1 MVTLLAK
8 LFIKDYRNTENPSV
22 RGAYGILCSIVGIIL
37 NLLLFAGKYLAG
49 TLSGSLAIMADAL
62 NNLSDA
68 GSSMVT
74 LIGFRFAGRGPDM
87 DHPFGHGRYEYISGL
102 VVSFL
107 ILWMGIELG
116 RSSIEKIANP
126 EAMEGGWLTIL
137 ILAASIAVKFYMN
150 YYNRKIGK
158 KIDSSAMKAT
168 AMDSLS
174 DCIATTVVL
183 ICTVIYL
190 ATDVN
195 LDGWGG
201 GLVALFIIYTG
212 ITSIRDT
219 LSPLLGQ
226 APDPEYVQKIEMIVK
241 AHPEILGIHDLVVH
255 DYGPGHRLISLHGEV
270 SGDGD
275 IYVLH
280 DVIDR
285 IEQEL
290 HDKLGCEAVIHMD
303 PIAANDEHVNAMRE
317 KVEELLTQ
325 WDSRISLHDFRM
337 VEGPTHTNL
346 IFDAVVPQDL
356 AATEEEAQKKIA
368 QLIAQLGDMYRAV
381 VKIDRFYVK

>member
-22 RGAYGILCSIVGIIL
+22 RGAYGILCSIVGIVL

-49 TLSGSLAIMADAL
+49 SLSGSLAIMADAF

-68 GSSMVT
+68 ASSFVT
-74 LIGFRFAGRGPDM
+74 LIGFRFAGRGPDT

-107 ILWMGIELG
+107 ILLMGIELG
-116 RSSIEKIANP
+116 QSSIEKILQP
-126 EAMEGGWLTIL
+126 EAMEGGWLTVL
-137 ILAASIAVKFYMN
+137 ILLASIAVKFYMHL
-150 YYNRKIGK
+150 YNRRIGQ
-158 KIDSSAMKAT
+158 KIDSAAMKAT

-174 DCIATTVVL
+174 DSIATAGVL

-226 APDPEYVQKIEMIVK
+226 APDPEYVQKIETIVK

-317 KVEELLTQ
+317 KVEKLLAR

-368 QLIAQLGDMYRAV
+368 QLIAQLGEQYRAV

>member
-1 MVTLLAK
+1 MVTLLAR
-8 LFIKDYRNTENPSV
+8 LCIKDYRNTENPSV
-22 RGAYGILCSIVGIIL
+22 RGAYGILCSIVGIVL

-49 TLSGSLAIMADAL
+49 SLSGSLAIMADAF

-68 GSSMVT
+68 ASSFVT
-74 LIGFRFAGRGPDM
+74 LIGFRFAGRGPDT
-87 DHPFGHGRYEYISGL
+87 DHPFGHGRYEYIAGL

-116 RSSIEKIANP
+116 QSSIEKILHP
-126 EAMEGGWLTIL
+126 EAMEGGWLTVL
-137 ILAASIAVKFYMN
+137 ILLASIAVKFYMHL
-150 YYNRKIGK
+150 YNRRIGQ
-158 KIDSSAMKAT
+158 KIDSAAMKAT

-174 DCIATTVVL
+174 DSIATAVVL

-226 APDPEYVQKIEMIVK
+226 APDPEYVQKIETIVK

-317 KVEELLTQ
+317 KVEELLAR

-368 QLIAQLGDMYRAV
+368 QLIAQLGEQYRAV

>member
-1 MVTLLAK
+1 MVTLLAR
-8 LFIKDYRNTENPSV
+8 LCIKDYRNTENPSV
-22 RGAYGILCSIVGIIL
+22 RGAYGILCSIVGIVL

-49 TLSGSLAIMADAL
+49 SLSGSLAIMADAF

-68 GSSMVT
+68 ASSFVT
-74 LIGFRFAGRGPDM
+74 LIGFRFAGRGPDT

-107 ILWMGIELG
+107 ILLMGIELG
-116 RSSIEKIANP
+116 QSSIEKILQP
-126 EAMEGGWLTIL
+126 EAMEGGWLTVL
-137 ILAASIAVKFYMN
+137 ILLVSIAVKFYMQR
-150 YYNRKIGK
+150 YNRKIGE
-158 KIDSSAMKAT
+158 KIDSAAMKAT

-174 DCIATTVVL
+174 DSIATAVVL

-226 APDPEYVQKIEMIVK
+226 APDPEYVQKIETIVK

-290 HDKLGCEAVIHMD
+290 YEKLGCEAVIHMD

-317 KVEELLTQ
+317 KVEELLAQ

-356 AATEEEAQKKIA
+356 AATEETAKKKIE
-368 QLIAQLGDMYRAV
+368 QLIAQLGEQYRAV

>member
-1 MVTLLAK
+1 MVTLLAR
-8 LFIKDYRNTENPSV
+8 LCIKDYRNTENPSV
-22 RGAYGILCSIVGIIL
+22 RGAYGILCSIVGIVL

-49 TLSGSLAIMADAL
+49 SLSGSLAIMADAF

-68 GSSMVT
+68 ASSFVT
-74 LIGFRFAGRGPDM
+74 LIGFRFAGRGPDT
-87 DHPFGHGRYEYISGL
+87 DHPFGHGRYEYIAGL

-116 RSSIEKIANP
+116 QSSIEKILHP
-126 EAMEGGWLTIL
+126 EAMEGGWLTVL
-137 ILAASIAVKFYMN
+137 ILLASIAVKFYMHL
-150 YYNRKIGK
+150 YNRKIGE
-158 KIDSSAMKAT
+158 KIDSAAMKAT

-174 DCIATTVVL
+174 DSIATAVVL

-226 APDPEYVQKIEMIVK
+226 APDPEYVQKIETIVK

-290 HDKLGCEAVIHMD
+290 HEKLGCEAVIHMD

-317 KVEELLTQ
+317 KVEELLAQ

-356 AATEEEAQKKIA
+356 AATEETAKKKIE
-368 QLIAQLGDMYRAV
+368 QLIAQLGEQYRAV

>member
-1 MVTLLAK
+1 M
-8 LFIKDYRNTENPSV
+8 
-22 RGAYGILCSIVGIIL
+22 
-37 NLLLFAGKYLAG
+37 
-49 TLSGSLAIMADAL
+49 
-62 NNLSDA
+62 
-68 GSSMVT
+68 
-74 LIGFRFAGRGPDM
+74 
-87 DHPFGHGRYEYISGL
+87 
-102 VVSFL
+102 
-107 ILWMGIELG
+107 
-116 RSSIEKIANP
+116 
-126 EAMEGGWLTIL
+126 
-137 ILAASIAVKFYMN
+137 
-150 YYNRKIGK
+150 
-158 KIDSSAMKAT
+158 
-168 AMDSLS
+168 
-174 DCIATTVVL
+174 VL

-226 APDPEYVQKIEMIVK
+226 APDPEYVQKIETIVK

-317 KVEELLTQ
+317 KVEELLAR

-368 QLIAQLGDMYRAV
+368 QLIAQLGEQYRAV

>member
-1 MVTLLAK
+1 MVTLLAR
-8 LFIKDYRNTENPSV
+8 LCIKDYRNTENPSV
-22 RGAYGILCSIVGIIL
+22 RGAYGILCSIVGIVL

-49 TLSGSLAIMADAL
+49 SLSGSLAIMADAF

-68 GSSMVT
+68 ASSFVT
-74 LIGFRFAGRGPDM
+74 LIGFRFAGRGPDT

-107 ILWMGIELG
+107 ILLMGIELG
-116 RSSIEKIANP
+116 QSSIEKILHP
-126 EAMEGGWLTIL
+126 EAMEGGWLTVL
-137 ILAASIAVKFYMN
+137 ILLVSIAVKFYMHR
-150 YYNRKIGK
+150 YNRKIGE
-158 KIDSSAMKAT
+158 KIDSAAMKAT

-174 DCIATTVVL
+174 DSIATAVVL

-226 APDPEYVQKIEMIVK
+226 APDPEYVQKIETIVK

-317 KVEELLTQ
+317 KVEELLAR

-356 AATEEEAQKKIA
+356 AATEEEAQKKIE
-368 QLIAQLGDMYRAV
+368 QLIAQLGEQYRAV

>member
-1 MVTLLAK
+1 MVTLLAR
-8 LFIKDYRNTENPSV
+8 LCIKDYRNTENPSV
-22 RGAYGILCSIVGIIL
+22 RGAYGILCSIVGIVL

-49 TLSGSLAIMADAL
+49 SLSGSLAIMADAF

-68 GSSMVT
+68 ASSFVT
-74 LIGFRFAGRGPDM
+74 LIGFRFAGRGPDT

-107 ILWMGIELG
+107 ILLMGIELG
-116 RSSIEKIANP
+116 QSSIEKILHP
-126 EAMEGGWLTIL
+126 EAMEGGWLTVL
-137 ILAASIAVKFYMN
+137 ILLVSIAVKFYMHR
-150 YYNRKIGK
+150 YNRKIGE
-158 KIDSSAMKAT
+158 KIDSAAMKAT

-174 DCIATTVVL
+174 DSIATAVVL

-226 APDPEYVQKIEMIVK
+226 APDPEYVQKIETIVK

-290 HDKLGCEAVIHMD
+290 HEKLGCEAVIHMD

-317 KVEELLTQ
+317 KVEELLAQ

-356 AATEEEAQKKIA
+356 AATEETAKKKIE
-368 QLIAQLGDMYRAV
+368 QLIAQLGEQYRAV

>member
-1 MVTLLAK
+1 MVTLLAR
-8 LFIKDYRNTENPSV
+8 LCIKDYRNTENPSV
-22 RGAYGILCSIVGIIL
+22 RGAYGILCSIVGIVL

-49 TLSGSLAIMADAL
+49 SPSGSLAIMADAF

-68 GSSMVT
+68 ASSFVT
-74 LIGFRFAGRGPDM
+74 LIGFRFAGRGPDT

-107 ILWMGIELG
+107 ILLMGIELG
-116 RSSIEKIANP
+116 QSSIEKILHP
-126 EAMEGGWLTIL
+126 EAMEGGWLTVL
-137 ILAASIAVKFYMN
+137 ILLVSIAVKFYMHR
-150 YYNRKIGK
+150 YNRKIGE
-158 KIDSSAMKAT
+158 KIDSAAMKAT

-174 DCIATTVVL
+174 DSIATAVVL

-226 APDPEYVQKIEMIVK
+226 APDPEYVQKIETIVK

-317 KVEELLTQ
+317 KVEELLAQ

-356 AATEEEAQKKIA
+356 AATEETAKKKIE
-368 QLIAQLGDMYRAV
+368 QLIAQLGEQYRAV

>member
-1 MVTLLAK
+1 MVTLLAR
-8 LFIKDYRNTENPSV
+8 LCIKDYRNTENPSV
-22 RGAYGILCSIVGIIL
+22 RGAYGILCSIVGIVL

-49 TLSGSLAIMADAL
+49 SLSGSLAIMADAF

-68 GSSMVT
+68 ASSFVT
-74 LIGFRFAGRGPDM
+74 LIGFRFAGRGPDT

-107 ILWMGIELG
+107 ILLMGIELG
-116 RSSIEKIANP
+116 QSSIEKILHP
-126 EAMEGGWLTIL
+126 EAMEGGWLTVL
-137 ILAASIAVKFYMN
+137 ILLVSIAVKFYMHR
-150 YYNRKIGK
+150 YNRKIGE
-158 KIDSSAMKAT
+158 KIDSAAMKAT

-174 DCIATTVVL
+174 DSIATAVVL

-226 APDPEYVQKIEMIVK
+226 APDPEYVQKIETIVK

-280 DVIDR
+280 DVIYR

-290 HDKLGCEAVIHMD
+290 HEKLGCEAVIHMD

-317 KVEELLTQ
+317 KVEELLAQ

-356 AATEEEAQKKIA
+356 AATEETAKKKIE
-368 QLIAQLGDMYRAV
+368 QLIAQLGEQYRAV

>member
-1 MVTLLAK
+1 MVTLLAR
-8 LFIKDYRNTENPSV
+8 LCIKDYRNTENPSV
-22 RGAYGILCSIVGIIL
+22 RGAYGILCSIVGIVL

-49 TLSGSLAIMADAL
+49 SLSGSLAIMADAF

-68 GSSMVT
+68 ASSFVT
-74 LIGFRFAGRGPDM
+74 LIGFRFAGRGPDT

-107 ILWMGIELG
+107 ILLMGIELG
-116 RSSIEKIANP
+116 QSSIEKILHP
-126 EAMEGGWLTIL
+126 EVMEGGWLTVL
-137 ILAASIAVKFYMN
+137 ILLVSIAVKFYMHR
-150 YYNRKIGK
+150 YNRKIGE
-158 KIDSSAMKAT
+158 KIDSAAMKAT

-174 DCIATTVVL
+174 DSIATAVVL

-226 APDPEYVQKIEMIVK
+226 APDPEYVQKIETIVK

-317 KVEELLTQ
+317 KVEELLAQ

-356 AATEEEAQKKIA
+356 AATEETAKKKIE
-368 QLIAQLGDMYRAV
+368 QLIAQLGEQYRAV

>member
-22 RGAYGILCSIVGIIL
+22 RGAYGILCSIVGIVL

-49 TLSGSLAIMADAL
+49 SLSGSLAIMADAF

-68 GSSMVT
+68 ASSFVT
-74 LIGFRFAGRGPDM
+74 LIGFRFAGRGPDT

-107 ILWMGIELG
+107 ILLMGIELG
-116 RSSIEKIANP
+116 QSSIEKILQP
-126 EAMEGGWLTIL
+126 EAMEGGWLTVL
-137 ILAASIAVKFYMN
+137 ILLASIAVKFYMHL
-150 YYNRKIGK
+150 YNRRIGQ
-158 KIDSSAMKAT
+158 KIDSAAMKAT

-174 DCIATTVVL
+174 DSIATAVVL

-226 APDPEYVQKIEMIVK
+226 APDPEYVQKIETIVK

-317 KVEELLTQ
+317 KVEKLLAR

-368 QLIAQLGDMYRAV
+368 QLIAQLGEQYRAV

>member
-1 MVTLLAK
+1 MVTLLAR
-8 LFIKDYRNTENPSV
+8 LCIKDYRNTENPSV
-22 RGAYGILCSIVGIIL
+22 RGAYGILCSIVGIVL

-49 TLSGSLAIMADAL
+49 SLSGSLAIMADAF

-68 GSSMVT
+68 ASSFVT
-74 LIGFRFAGRGPDM
+74 LIGFRFAGRGPDT
-87 DHPFGHGRYEYISGL
+87 DHPFGHGRYEYIAGL

-116 RSSIEKIANP
+116 QSSIEKILHP
-126 EAMEGGWLTIL
+126 EAMEGGWLTVL
-137 ILAASIAVKFYMN
+137 ILLASIAVKFYMHL
-150 YYNRKIGK
+150 YNRRIGQ
-158 KIDSSAMKAT
+158 KIDSAAMKAT

-174 DCIATTVVL
+174 DSIATAVVL

-226 APDPEYVQKIEMIVK
+226 APDPEYVQKIETIVK

-290 HDKLGCEAVIHMD
+290 HEKLGCEAVIHMD

-317 KVEELLTQ
+317 KVEELLAR

-368 QLIAQLGDMYRAV
+368 QLIAQLGEQYRAV

>member
-1 MVTLLAK
+1 MVTLLAR
-8 LFIKDYRNTENPSV
+8 LCIKDYRNTENPSV
-22 RGAYGILCSIVGIIL
+22 RGAYGILCSIVGIVL

-49 TLSGSLAIMADAL
+49 SLSGSLAIMADAF

-68 GSSMVT
+68 ASSFVT
-74 LIGFRFAGRGPDM
+74 LIGFRFAGRGPDT

-107 ILWMGIELG
+107 ILLMGIELG
-116 RSSIEKIANP
+116 QSSIEKILHP
-126 EAMEGGWLTIL
+126 EAMEGGWLTVL
-137 ILAASIAVKFYMN
+137 ILLVSIAVKFYMHR
-150 YYNRKIGK
+150 YNRKIGE
-158 KIDSSAMKAT
+158 KIDSAAMKAT

-174 DCIATTVVL
+174 DSIATAVVL

-226 APDPEYVQKIEMIVK
+226 APDPEYVQKIETIVK

-317 KVEELLTQ
+317 KVEELLAQ

-368 QLIAQLGDMYRAV
+368 QLIAQLGEQYRAV

>member
-74 LIGFRFAGRGPDM
+74 LIGFRFAGRGPDT
-87 DHPFGHGRYEYISGL
+87 DHPFGHGRYEYRSGL

-150 YYNRKIGK
+150 FYNRKIGK
-158 KIDSSAMKAT
+158 KIDSFAMKAT

>member
-1 MVTLLAK
+1 MVTLLAR
-8 LFIKDYRNTENPSV
+8 LCIKDYRNTENPSV
-22 RGAYGILCSIVGIIL
+22 RGAYGILCSIVGIVL

-49 TLSGSLAIMADAL
+49 SLSGSLAIMADAF

-68 GSSMVT
+68 ASSFVT
-74 LIGFRFAGRGPDM
+74 LIGFRFAGRGPDT
-87 DHPFGHGRYEYISGL
+87 DHPFGHGRYEYIAGL

-116 RSSIEKIANP
+116 QSSIEKILHP
-126 EAMEGGWLTIL
+126 EAMEGGWLTVL
-137 ILAASIAVKFYMN
+137 ILLVSIAVKFYMHR
-150 YYNRKIGK
+150 YNRKIGE
-158 KIDSSAMKAT
+158 KIDSAAMKAT

-174 DCIATTVVL
+174 DSIATAVVL

-226 APDPEYVQKIEMIVK
+226 APDPEYVQKIETIVK

-317 KVEELLTQ
+317 KVEELLAR

-368 QLIAQLGDMYRAV
+368 QLIAQLGEQYRAV

>member
-356 AATEEEAQKKIA
+356 AATEEEAKKKIA

>member
-1 MVTLLAK
+1 
-8 LFIKDYRNTENPSV
+8 
-22 RGAYGILCSIVGIIL
+22 
-37 NLLLFAGKYLAG
+37 
-49 TLSGSLAIMADAL
+49 
-62 NNLSDA
+62 
-68 GSSMVT
+68 
-74 LIGFRFAGRGPDM
+74 
-87 DHPFGHGRYEYISGL
+87 
-102 VVSFL
+102 
-107 ILWMGIELG
+107 MGIELG
-116 RSSIEKIANP
+116 QSSIEKILQP
-126 EAMEGGWLTIL
+126 EAMEGGWLTVL
-137 ILAASIAVKFYMN
+137 ILLASIAVKFYMHL
-150 YYNRKIGK
+150 YNRRIGQ
-158 KIDSSAMKAT
+158 KIDSAAMKAT

-174 DCIATTVVL
+174 DSIATAVVL

-226 APDPEYVQKIEMIVK
+226 APDPEYVQKIETIVK

-290 HDKLGCEAVIHMD
+290 HEKLGCEAVIHMD

-317 KVEELLTQ
+317 KVEELLAQ

-368 QLIAQLGDMYRAV
+368 QLIAQLGEQYRAV

>member
-226 APDPEYVQKIEMIVK
+226 APDPEYVQMIEMIVK

-356 AATEEEAQKKIA
+356 AATEEEAKKKIA

>member
-1 MVTLLAK
+1 MVTLLAR
-8 LFIKDYRNTENPSV
+8 LCIKDYRNTENPSV
-22 RGAYGILCSIVGIIL
+22 RGAYGILCSIVGIVL

-49 TLSGSLAIMADAL
+49 SLSGSLAIMADAF

-68 GSSMVT
+68 ASSFVT
-74 LIGFRFAGRGPDM
+74 LIGFRFAGRGPDT
-87 DHPFGHGRYEYISGL
+87 DHPFGHGRYEYIAGL

-116 RSSIEKIANP
+116 QSSIEKILHP
-126 EAMEGGWLTIL
+126 EAMEGGWLTVL
-137 ILAASIAVKFYMN
+137 ILLASIAVKFYMHL
-150 YYNRKIGK
+150 YNRRIGK
-158 KIDSSAMKAT
+158 KIDSAAMKAT

-174 DCIATTVVL
+174 DSIATTVVL

-226 APDPEYVQKIEMIVK
+226 APDPEYVQKIETIVK

-317 KVEELLTQ
+317 KVEELLAQ

-356 AATEEEAQKKIA
+356 AATEETAKKKIE
-368 QLIAQLGDMYRAV
+368 QLIAQLGEQYRAV

>member
-22 RGAYGILCSIVGIIL
+22 RGAYGILCSIVGIVL

-49 TLSGSLAIMADAL
+49 SLSGSLAIMADAF

-68 GSSMVT
+68 ASSFVT
-74 LIGFRFAGRGPDM
+74 LIGFRFAGRGPDT

-107 ILWMGIELG
+107 ILLMGIELG
-116 RSSIEKIANP
+116 QSSIEKILQP
-126 EAMEGGWLTIL
+126 EAMEGGWLTVL
-137 ILAASIAVKFYMN
+137 ILLASIAVKFYMHL
-150 YYNRKIGK
+150 YNRRIGQ
-158 KIDSSAMKAT
+158 KIDSAAMKAT

-174 DCIATTVVL
+174 DSIATAVVL

-226 APDPEYVQKIEMIVK
+226 APDPEYVQKIETIVK

-290 HDKLGCEAVIHMD
+290 HEKLGCEAVIHMD

-317 KVEELLTQ
+317 KVEELLAQ

-368 QLIAQLGDMYRAV
+368 QLIAQLGEQYRAV

>member
-1 MVTLLAK
+1 MVTLLAR
-8 LFIKDYRNTENPSV
+8 LCIKDYRNTENPSV
-22 RGAYGILCSIVGIIL
+22 RGAYGILCSIVGIVL

-49 TLSGSLAIMADAL
+49 SLSGSLAIMADAF

-68 GSSMVT
+68 ASSFVT
-74 LIGFRFAGRGPDM
+74 LIGFRFAGRGPDT
-87 DHPFGHGRYEYISGL
+87 DHPFGHGRYEYIAGL

-116 RSSIEKIANP
+116 QSSIEKILHP
-126 EAMEGGWLTIL
+126 EAMEGGWLTVL
-137 ILAASIAVKFYMN
+137 ILLASIAVKFYMHL
-150 YYNRKIGK
+150 YNRRIGQ
-158 KIDSSAMKAT
+158 KIDSAAMKAT

-174 DCIATTVVL
+174 DSIATAVVL

-226 APDPEYVQKIEMIVK
+226 APDPEYVQKIETIVK

-275 IYVLH
+275 IYVIH

-317 KVEELLTQ
+317 KVEELLAR

-368 QLIAQLGDMYRAV
+368 QLIAQLGEQYRAV

>member
-22 RGAYGILCSIVGIIL
+22 RGAYGILCSIVGIVL

-49 TLSGSLAIMADAL
+49 SLSGSLAIMADAF

-68 GSSMVT
+68 ASSFVT
-74 LIGFRFAGRGPDM
+74 LIGFRFAGRGPDT

-107 ILWMGIELG
+107 ILLMGIELG
-116 RSSIEKIANP
+116 QSSIEKILQP
-126 EAMEGGWLTIL
+126 EAMEGGWLTVL
-137 ILAASIAVKFYMN
+137 ILLASIAVKFYMHL
-150 YYNRKIGK
+150 YNRRIGQ
-158 KIDSSAMKAT
+158 KIDSAAMKAT

-174 DCIATTVVL
+174 DSIATAVVL

-226 APDPEYVQKIEMIVK
+226 APDPEYVQKIETIVK

-317 KVEELLTQ
+317 KVEELLAQ

-368 QLIAQLGDMYRAV
+368 QLIAQLGEQYRAV

>member
-1 MVTLLAK
+1 MVTLLAR
-8 LFIKDYRNTENPSV
+8 LCIKDYRNTENPSV
-22 RGAYGILCSIVGIIL
+22 RGAYGILCSIVGIVL

-49 TLSGSLAIMADAL
+49 SLSGSLAIMADAF

-68 GSSMVT
+68 ASSFVT
-74 LIGFRFAGRGPDM
+74 LIGFRFAGRGPDT

-107 ILWMGIELG
+107 ILLMGIELG
-116 RSSIEKIANP
+116 QSSIEKILHP
-126 EAMEGGWLTIL
+126 EAMEGGWLTVL
-137 ILAASIAVKFYMN
+137 ILLVSIAVKFYMHR
-150 YYNRKIGK
+150 YNRKIGE
-158 KIDSSAMKAT
+158 KIDSAAMKAT

-174 DCIATTVVL
+174 DSIATAVVL

-226 APDPEYVQKIEMIVK
+226 APDPEYVQKIETIVK

-290 HDKLGCEAVIHMD
+290 HEKLGCEAVIHMD

-317 KVEELLTQ
+317 KVEELLAQ

-368 QLIAQLGDMYRAV
+368 QLIAQLGEQYRAV

>member
-22 RGAYGILCSIVGIIL
+22 RGAYGILCSIVGIVL

-49 TLSGSLAIMADAL
+49 SLSGSLAIMADAF

-68 GSSMVT
+68 ASSFVT
-74 LIGFRFAGRGPDM
+74 LIGFRFAGRGPDT

-107 ILWMGIELG
+107 ILLMGIELG
-116 RSSIEKIANP
+116 QSSIEKILHP
-126 EAMEGGWLTIL
+126 EAMEGGWLTVL
-137 ILAASIAVKFYMN
+137 ILLASIAVKFYMHL
-150 YYNRKIGK
+150 YNRRIGQ
-158 KIDSSAMKAT
+158 KIDSAAMKAT

-174 DCIATTVVL
+174 DSIATAVVL

-226 APDPEYVQKIEMIVK
+226 APDPEYVQKIETIVK

-290 HDKLGCEAVIHMD
+290 HEKLGCEAVIHMD

-317 KVEELLTQ
+317 KVEELLAQ

-368 QLIAQLGDMYRAV
+368 QLIAQLGEQYRAV

>member
-74 LIGFRFAGRGPDM
+74 LIGFRFAGRGPDT

-150 YYNRKIGK
+150 FYNRKIGK
-158 KIDSSAMKAT
+158 KIDSFAMKAT

>member
-74 LIGFRFAGRGPDM
+74 LIGFRFAGRGPDT

-150 YYNRKIGK
+150 FYNRKIGK
-158 KIDSSAMKAT
+158 KIDSFAMKAT

-226 APDPEYVQKIEMIVK
+226 APDPEYVRKIEMIVK

-356 AATEEEAQKKIA
+356 AATEEEAKKKIA

>member
-22 RGAYGILCSIVGIIL
+22 RGAYGILCSIVGIVL

-49 TLSGSLAIMADAL
+49 SLSGSLAIMADAF

-68 GSSMVT
+68 ASSFVT
-74 LIGFRFAGRGPDM
+74 LIGFRFAGRGPDT

-107 ILWMGIELG
+107 ILLMGIELG
-116 RSSIEKIANP
+116 QSSIEKILHP
-126 EAMEGGWLTIL
+126 EAMEGGWLTVL
-137 ILAASIAVKFYMN
+137 ILLVSIAVKFYMHR
-150 YYNRKIGK
+150 YNRKIGE
-158 KIDSSAMKAT
+158 KIDSAAMKAT

-174 DCIATTVVL
+174 DSIATAVVL

-226 APDPEYVQKIEMIVK
+226 APDPEYVQKIETIVK

-317 KVEELLTQ
+317 KVEELLAR

-356 AATEEEAQKKIA
+356 AATEEEAQKKIE
-368 QLIAQLGDMYRAV
+368 QLIAQLGEQYRAV

>member
-1 MVTLLAK
+1 MVTLLAR
-8 LFIKDYRNTENPSV
+8 LCIKDYRNTENPSV
-22 RGAYGILCSIVGIIL
+22 RGAYGILCSIVGIVL

-49 TLSGSLAIMADAL
+49 SLSGSLAIMADAF

-68 GSSMVT
+68 ASSFVT
-74 LIGFRFAGRGPDM
+74 LIGFRFAGRGPDT

-107 ILWMGIELG
+107 ILLMGIELG
-116 RSSIEKIANP
+116 QSSIEKILQP
-126 EAMEGGWLTIL
+126 EAMEGGWLTVL
-137 ILAASIAVKFYMN
+137 ILLVSIAVKFYMHR
-150 YYNRKIGK
+150 YNRKIGE
-158 KIDSSAMKAT
+158 KIDSAAMKAT

-174 DCIATTVVL
+174 DSIATAVVL

-226 APDPEYVQKIEMIVK
+226 APDPEYVQKIETIVK

-290 HDKLGCEAVIHMD
+290 HEKLGCEAVIHMD

-317 KVEELLTQ
+317 KVEELLAQ

-356 AATEEEAQKKIA
+356 AATEETAKKKIE
-368 QLIAQLGDMYRAV
+368 QLIAQLGEQYRAV

>member
-1 MVTLLAK
+1 MVTLLAR
-8 LFIKDYRNTENPSV
+8 LCIKDYRNTENPSV
-22 RGAYGILCSIVGIIL
+22 RGAYGILCSIVGIVL

-49 TLSGSLAIMADAL
+49 SLSGSLAIMADAF

-68 GSSMVT
+68 ASSFVT
-74 LIGFRFAGRGPDM
+74 LIGFRFAGRGPDT

-107 ILWMGIELG
+107 ILLMGIELG
-116 RSSIEKIANP
+116 QSSIEKILHP
-126 EAMEGGWLTIL
+126 EAMEGGWLTVL
-137 ILAASIAVKFYMN
+137 ILLVSIAVKFYMHR
-150 YYNRKIGK
+150 YNRKIGE
-158 KIDSSAMKAT
+158 KIDSAAMKAT

-174 DCIATTVVL
+174 DSIATAVVL

-226 APDPEYVQKIEMIVK
+226 APDPEYVQKIETIVK

-317 KVEELLTQ
+317 KVEELLAR

-368 QLIAQLGDMYRAV
+368 QLIAQLGEQYRAV

>member
-22 RGAYGILCSIVGIIL
+22 RGAYGILCSIVGIVL

-49 TLSGSLAIMADAL
+49 SLSGSLAIMADAF

-68 GSSMVT
+68 ASSFVT
-74 LIGFRFAGRGPDM
+74 LIGFRFAGRGPDT

-107 ILWMGIELG
+107 ILLMGIELG
-116 RSSIEKIANP
+116 QSSIEKILQP
-126 EAMEGGWLTIL
+126 EAMEGGWLTVL
-137 ILAASIAVKFYMN
+137 ILLASIAVKFYMHR
-150 YYNRKIGK
+150 YNRKIGE
-158 KIDSSAMKAT
+158 KIDSAAMKAT

-174 DCIATTVVL
+174 DSIATAVVL

-226 APDPEYVQKIEMIVK
+226 APDPEYVQKIETIVK

-317 KVEELLTQ
+317 KVEELLAR

-356 AATEEEAQKKIA
+356 AATEEEAQKKIE
-368 QLIAQLGDMYRAV
+368 QLIAQLGEQYRAV

>member
-1 MVTLLAK
+1 MVTLLAR
-8 LFIKDYRNTENPSV
+8 LCIKDYRNTENPSV
-22 RGAYGILCSIVGIIL
+22 RGAYGILCSIVGIVL

-49 TLSGSLAIMADAL
+49 SLSGSLAIMADAF

-68 GSSMVT
+68 ASSFVT
-74 LIGFRFAGRGPDM
+74 LIGFRFAGRGPDT

-107 ILWMGIELG
+107 ILLMGIELG
-116 RSSIEKIANP
+116 QSSIEKILHP
-126 EAMEGGWLTIL
+126 EAMEGGWLTVL
-137 ILAASIAVKFYMN
+137 ILLVSIAVKFYMHR
-150 YYNRKIGK
+150 YNRKIGE
-158 KIDSSAMKAT
+158 KIDSAAMKAT

-174 DCIATTVVL
+174 DSIATAVVL

-226 APDPEYVQKIEMIVK
+226 APDPEYVQKIETIVK

-280 DVIDR
+280 DMIDR

-317 KVEELLTQ
+317 KVEELLAQ

-337 VEGPTHTNL
+337 VEGPTHTNV

-356 AATEEEAQKKIA
+356 AATEETAKKKIE
-368 QLIAQLGDMYRAV
+368 QLIAQLGEQYRAV

>member
-1 MVTLLAK
+1 M
-8 LFIKDYRNTENPSV
+8 
-22 RGAYGILCSIVGIIL
+22 
-37 NLLLFAGKYLAG
+37 
-49 TLSGSLAIMADAL
+49 
-62 NNLSDA
+62 
-68 GSSMVT
+68 
-74 LIGFRFAGRGPDM
+74 
-87 DHPFGHGRYEYISGL
+87 
-102 VVSFL
+102 
-107 ILWMGIELG
+107 
-116 RSSIEKIANP
+116 
-126 EAMEGGWLTIL
+126 
-137 ILAASIAVKFYMN
+137 
-150 YYNRKIGK
+150 
-158 KIDSSAMKAT
+158 
-168 AMDSLS
+168 
-174 DCIATTVVL
+174 
-183 ICTVIYL
+183 
-190 ATDVN
+190 
-195 LDGWGG
+195 
-201 GLVALFIIYTG
+201 
-212 ITSIRDT
+212 
-219 LSPLLGQ
+219 
-226 APDPEYVQKIEMIVK
+226 
-241 AHPEILGIHDLVVH
+241 VH

-317 KVEELLTQ
+317 KVEELLAR

-368 QLIAQLGDMYRAV
+368 QLIAQLGEQYRAV

>member
-8 LFIKDYRNTENPSV
+8 LFIKDYRNTENSSV
-22 RGAYGILCSIVGIIL
+22 RGAYGILCSIVGIVL

-49 TLSGSLAIMADAL
+49 SLSGSLAIMADAF

-68 GSSMVT
+68 ASSFVT
-74 LIGFRFAGRGPDM
+74 LIGFRFAGRGPDT

-107 ILWMGIELG
+107 ILLMGIELG
-116 RSSIEKIANP
+116 QSSIEKILQP
-126 EAMEGGWLTIL
+126 EAMEGGWLTVL
-137 ILAASIAVKFYMN
+137 ILLASIAVKFYMHL
-150 YYNRKIGK
+150 YNRRIGQ
-158 KIDSSAMKAT
+158 KIDSAAMKAT

-174 DCIATTVVL
+174 DSIATAVVL

-226 APDPEYVQKIEMIVK
+226 APDPEYVQKIETIVK

-317 KVEELLTQ
+317 KVEELLAR

-368 QLIAQLGDMYRAV
+368 QLIAQLGEQYRAV

>member
-1 MVTLLAK
+1 MVTLLAR
-8 LFIKDYRNTENPSV
+8 LCIKDYRNTENPSV
-22 RGAYGILCSIVGIIL
+22 RGAYGILCSIVGIVL

-49 TLSGSLAIMADAL
+49 SLSGSLAIMADAF

-68 GSSMVT
+68 ASSFVT
-74 LIGFRFAGRGPDM
+74 LIGFRFAGRGPDT
-87 DHPFGHGRYEYISGL
+87 DHPFGHGRYEYIAGL

-116 RSSIEKIANP
+116 QSSIEKILHP
-126 EAMEGGWLTIL
+126 EAMEGGWLTVL
-137 ILAASIAVKFYMN
+137 ILLASIAVKFYMHL
-150 YYNRKIGK
+150 YNRRIGQ
-158 KIDSSAMKAT
+158 KIDSAAMKAT

-174 DCIATTVVL
+174 DSIATAVVL

-226 APDPEYVQKIEMIVK
+226 APDPEYVQKIETIVK

-290 HDKLGCEAVIHMD
+290 HEKLGCEAVIHMD

-317 KVEELLTQ
+317 KVEELLAQ

-356 AATEEEAQKKIA
+356 AATEETAKKKIE
-368 QLIAQLGDMYRAV
+368 QLIAQLGEQYRAV

>member
-1 MVTLLAK
+1 MVTLLAR
-8 LFIKDYRNTENPSV
+8 LCIKDYRNTENPSV
-22 RGAYGILCSIVGIIL
+22 RGAYGILCSIVGIVL

-49 TLSGSLAIMADAL
+49 SLSGSLAIMADAF

-68 GSSMVT
+68 ASSFVT
-74 LIGFRFAGRGPDM
+74 LIGFRFAGRGPDT
-87 DHPFGHGRYEYISGL
+87 DHPFGHGRYEYIAGL

-116 RSSIEKIANP
+116 QSSIEKILHP
-126 EAMEGGWLTIL
+126 EAMEGGWLTVL
-137 ILAASIAVKFYMN
+137 ILLVSIAVKFYMHR
-150 YYNRKIGK
+150 YNRKIGE
-158 KIDSSAMKAT
+158 KIDSAAMKAT

-174 DCIATTVVL
+174 DSIATAVVL

-226 APDPEYVQKIEMIVK
+226 APDPEYVQKIETIVK

-317 KVEELLTQ
+317 KVEELLAR

-368 QLIAQLGDMYRAV
+368 QLIAQLGEQYRAV
-381 VKIDRFYVK
+381 VKIDWFYVK

>member
-1 MVTLLAK
+1 MVTLLAR
-8 LFIKDYRNTENPSV
+8 LCIKDYRNTENPSV
-22 RGAYGILCSIVGIIL
+22 RGAYGILCSIVGIVL

-49 TLSGSLAIMADAL
+49 SLSGSLAIMADAF

-68 GSSMVT
+68 ASSFVT
-74 LIGFRFAGRGPDM
+74 LIGFRFAGRGPDT

-107 ILWMGIELG
+107 ILLMGIELG
-116 RSSIEKIANP
+116 QSSIEKILHP
-126 EAMEGGWLTIL
+126 EAMEGGWLTVL
-137 ILAASIAVKFYMN
+137 ILLVSIAVKFYMHR
-150 YYNRKIGK
+150 YNRKIGE
-158 KIDSSAMKAT
+158 KIDSAAMKAT

-174 DCIATTVVL
+174 DSIATAVVL

-226 APDPEYVQKIEMIVK
+226 APDPEYVQKIETIVK

-290 HDKLGCEAVIHMD
+290 HEKLGCEAVIHMD

-317 KVEELLTQ
+317 KVEELLAR

-356 AATEEEAQKKIA
+356 AATEETAKKKIE
-368 QLIAQLGDMYRAV
+368 QLIAQLGEQYRAV

>member
-22 RGAYGILCSIVGIIL
+22 RGAYGILCSIVGIVL

-49 TLSGSLAIMADAL
+49 SLSGSLAIMADAF

-68 GSSMVT
+68 ASSFVT
-74 LIGFRFAGRGPDM
+74 LIGFRFAGRGPDT

-107 ILWMGIELG
+107 ILLMGIELG
-116 RSSIEKIANP
+116 QSSIEKILQP
-126 EAMEGGWLTIL
+126 EAMEGGWLTVL
-137 ILAASIAVKFYMN
+137 ILLASIAVKFYMHL
-150 YYNRKIGK
+150 YNRRIGQ
-158 KIDSSAMKAT
+158 KIDSAAMKAT

-174 DCIATTVVL
+174 DSIATAVVL

-226 APDPEYVQKIEMIVK
+226 APDPEYVQKIETIVK

-290 HDKLGCEAVIHMD
+290 HEKLGCEAVIHMD

-317 KVEELLTQ
+317 KVEKLLAR

-368 QLIAQLGDMYRAV
+368 QLIAQLGEQYRAV

>member
-1 MVTLLAK
+1 MVTLLAR
-8 LFIKDYRNTENPSV
+8 LCIKDYRNTENPSV
-22 RGAYGILCSIVGIIL
+22 RGAYGILCSIVGIVL

-49 TLSGSLAIMADAL
+49 SLSGSLAIMADAF

-68 GSSMVT
+68 ASSFVT
-74 LIGFRFAGRGPDM
+74 LIGFRFAGRGPDT

-107 ILWMGIELG
+107 ILLMGIELG
-116 RSSIEKIANP
+116 QSSIEKILHP
-126 EAMEGGWLTIL
+126 EAMEGGWLTVL
-137 ILAASIAVKFYMN
+137 ILLVSIAVKFYMHR
-150 YYNRKIGK
+150 YNRKIGE
-158 KIDSSAMKAT
+158 KIDSAAMKAT

-174 DCIATTVVL
+174 DSIATAVVL

-226 APDPEYVQKIEMIVK
+226 APDPEYVQKIETIVK

-317 KVEELLTQ
+317 KVEELLAQ

-356 AATEEEAQKKIA
+356 AATEETAKKKIE
-368 QLIAQLGDMYRAV
+368 QLIAQLGEQYRAV

>member
-22 RGAYGILCSIVGIIL
+22 RGAYGILCSIVGIVL

-49 TLSGSLAIMADAL
+49 SLSGSLAIMADAF

-68 GSSMVT
+68 ASSFVT
-74 LIGFRFAGRGPDM
+74 LIGFRFAGRGPDT

-107 ILWMGIELG
+107 ILLMGIELG
-116 RSSIEKIANP
+116 QSSIEKILQP
-126 EAMEGGWLTIL
+126 EAMEGGWLTVL
-137 ILAASIAVKFYMN
+137 ILLASIAVKFYMHL
-150 YYNRKIGK
+150 YNRRIGQ
-158 KIDSSAMKAT
+158 KIDSAAMKAT

-174 DCIATTVVL
+174 DSIATAVVL

-226 APDPEYVQKIEMIVK
+226 APDPEYVQKIETIVK

-290 HDKLGCEAVIHMD
+290 HEKLGCEAVIHMD

-317 KVEELLTQ
+317 KVEELLAR

-368 QLIAQLGDMYRAV
+368 QLIAQLGEQYRAV